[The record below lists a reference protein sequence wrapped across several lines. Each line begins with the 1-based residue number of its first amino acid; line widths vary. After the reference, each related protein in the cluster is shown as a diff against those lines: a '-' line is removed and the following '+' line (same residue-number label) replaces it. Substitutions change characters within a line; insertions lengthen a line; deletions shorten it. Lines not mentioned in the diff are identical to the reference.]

1 MSSVNGVKLVQYMNE
16 EYAQALNL
24 DIQDN
29 DEQTT
34 KINSKIK
41 YIKERKKNILESMHD
56 HS

>member
-1 MSSVNGVKLVQYMNE
+1 MNE